1 MRTSFDK
8 VNAIQFRS
16 LHRRQL
22 SVNMR
27 LDTQTPRMQHTTLA
41 RTDPAGR
48 TTHGVK
54 QLGRHVSHFHAGT
67 IPQRTPGHLFNLAHS
82 QEQICLTPETRATV
96 LALKAY
102 TRGEMRLTLHT
113 IKAGMATAVSLWMA
127 ALACVMGCTQPV
139 LASSQQIV
147 DASATQRNSS
157 DHGWPDLMAD
167 MESCQHSGSNSP
179 APPNDKKPNTAVSC
193 CPLEIT
199 ITPKWSAPTPGAA
212 SPPDIA
218 LPPEFRFQP
227 TRHSSLV
234 ELSQPIPHSGRDTLL
249 ETHLLRI

>member
-1 MRTSFDK
+1 MRFISR
-8 VNAIQFRS
+8 ASIAASFRS
-16 LHRRQL
+16 TCGSTRRPPEC
-22 SVNMR
+22 S
-27 LDTQTPRMQHTTLA
+27 TQSLPR
-41 RTDPAGR
+41 R
-48 TTHGVK
+48 
-54 QLGRHVSHFHAGT
+54 LGRHVSHFHART
-67 IPQRTPGHLFNLAHS
+67 IPQRTPSQLFNLAHS

-102 TRGEMRLTLHT
+102 TSREMRATLHT

-139 LASSQQIV
+139 LAKIA

-157 DHGWPDLMAD
+157 DHGRPDLMAD
-167 MESCQHSGSNSP
+167 MEGCHRSSSNSP

-199 ITPKWSAPTPGAA
+199 VTQRWSASTLGITPAQ
-212 SPPDIA
+212 DIA
-218 LPPEFRFQP
+218 PPSDLPFQLTRNSSPVDLFQP
-227 TRHSSLV
+227 TPR
-234 ELSQPIPHSGRDTLL
+234 SGRGTLL

>member
-1 MRTSFDK
+1 
-8 VNAIQFRS
+8 
-16 LHRRQL
+16 
-22 SVNMR
+22 MR
-27 LDTQTPRMQHTTLA
+27 LDPQTPRMQHTTLA

-54 QLGRHVSHFHAGT
+54 QLGRHVSHFHVGT
-67 IPQRTPGHLFNLAHS
+67 IPQRTPGQLFNLAHS

-102 TRGEMRLTLHT
+102 TRGEMRLTFQT
-113 IKAGMATAVSLWMA
+113 FKAGLATAVSLWMA

-147 DASATQRNSS
+147 GASATQRNSS
-157 DHGWPDLMAD
+157 DHSRPDLMAD
-167 MESCQHSGSNSP
+167 MDSCHHSGGNSP

-199 ITPKWSAPTPGAA
+199 VTQKWSAPTPGAA
-212 SPPDIA
+212 SPQDIA
-218 LPPEFRFQP
+218 LPSDLHFKFTRLSGLARLPQP
-227 TRHSSLV
+227 V
-234 ELSQPIPHSGRDTLL
+234 PHSGRDTLL